1 MIRRNII
8 KKINKLQKSEQNKNT
23 GFIACQASEHRQF
36 NRWGNPSKKDATTNY
51 IKVKKRKANK
61 GIDCY
66 YPIC

>member
-1 MIRRNII
+1 M
-8 KKINKLQKSEQNKNT
+8 KSL
-23 GFIACQASEHRQF
+23 IACQASEHRQF